1 MSKVGEYVYL
11 YGMVMSTHSFLL
23 NGAFPKEDGYGEIR
37 EKHYVLGGE
46 TGTAAAVLAGLG
58 VNSKL
63 AGTHLGNLNRD
74 LILE

>member
-37 EKHYVLGGE
+37 ENIMY
-46 TGTAAAVLAGLG
+46 
-58 VNSKL
+58 
-63 AGTHLGNLNRD
+63 
-74 LILE
+74 